1 MPKTCIMGGRL
12 PGPESLFMADHSP
25 LKKNRGSIFLR
36 LKRDYSK
43 TQCGIVSSEFGIHLS
58 GEPEDYKTTTVF
70 GFVCDGLAVCDAI
83 SHMNC
88 SRDHIAISSVG
99 IVG

>member
-1 MPKTCIMGGRL
+1 MSIMGGKL
-12 PGPESLFMADHSP
+12 PGPESLFMADQSP
-25 LKKNRGSIFLR
+25 LKKTRGSIFLR
-36 LKRDYSK
+36 LKRDYAK
-43 TQCGIVSSEFGIHLS
+43 TQCAIVSSEFCIYL
-58 GEPEDYKTTTVF
+58 GESEDYKTNTVF

-88 SRDHIAISSVG
+88 SKDHIAIASAG